1 LATGSAVD
9 SSPAAGEDHA
19 DAEDHDNADGHH
31 DDGGHGTMVLLDE
44 RGRTS
49 MTSRLP
55 IELRGE
61 WEMACFITG
70 HYRRGMHG
78 TLTVY

>member
-1 LATGSAVD
+1 
-9 SSPAAGEDHA
+9 
-19 DAEDHDNADGHH
+19 
-31 DDGGHGTMVLLDE
+31 MVLLDE

-49 MTSRLP
+49 MTSTLP

-61 WEMACFITG
+61 SEMACFITG

>member
-1 LATGSAVD
+1 
-9 SSPAAGEDHA
+9 
-19 DAEDHDNADGHH
+19 
-31 DDGGHGTMVLLDE
+31 MVLLDE
-44 RGRTS
+44 GGRTS
-49 MTSRLP
+49 MTFTLP

-61 WEMACFITG
+61 WEMACFLTG